1 MRDMFKLSGS
11 KVKALTAAMMLA
23 LAVGMVGC
31 GGGDKKPAPK
41 AEKKFNVGI
50 VQLVEHAALDAAN
63 KGFVDGLAKNGFKE
77 GKNITFDRQN
87 AQADQ
92 SNLQNIANRFVNNKV
107 DLICAIATPSA
118 QSVAN
123 ATKDIPIVGT
133 AITDYK
139 SAKLVKDPAKPGT
152 NVTGTTDMNP
162 IKEQVEL
169 LQKVVPTAKNVGVIY
184 CSSEVNSQI
193 QVEILKKEAAAKGL
207 TIKEATVSTVNDIQ
221 QAAHS
226 LIGKVDALYIPTD
239 NIMASAMPTLCK
251 VTDEAKLPVICA
263 EPGEVKAGGLITL
276 GIDYYMLGEETGAM
290 AAEILNGKAKPQDM
304 AIRSQKQFKA
314 VVNQKKAA
322 QLGIKIPED
331 LLKGAEVIK

>member
-1 MRDMFKLSGS
+1 MLKFSGT
-11 KVKALTAAMMLA
+11 KMKALTAALLLMLA
-23 LAVGMVGC
+23 AGAAGC
-31 GGGDKKPAPK
+31 GGGDKKAAAPA
-41 AEKKFNVGI
+41 AEKKYNVGI

-139 SAKLVKDPAKPGT
+139 AAKLVKDPAKPGT

-169 LQKVVPTAKNVGVIY
+169 LLKVVPKAKNVGVIY
-184 CSSEVNSQI
+184 CSSEVNSQL

-207 TIKEATVSTVNDIQ
+207 AIKEATVSTVNDIQ

-251 VTDEAKLPVICA
+251 VTDEAKLAVICA

-276 GIDYYMLGEETGAM
+276 GIDYYMLGEETGVM

-304 AIRSQKQFKA
+304 AIRSQKEFKA
-314 VVNQKKAA
+314 VVNMKKAE
-322 QLGIKIPED
+322 QLGIKIPEE
-331 LLKGAEVIK
+331 LLKGAEVLK

>member
-1 MRDMFKLSGS
+1 MLKFSGT
-11 KVKALTAAMMLA
+11 KMKALTAALLLMLA
-23 LAVGMVGC
+23 AGAAGC
-31 GGGDKKPAPK
+31 GGGDKKAAAPA
-41 AEKKFNVGI
+41 AEKKYNVGI

-139 SAKLVKDPAKPGT
+139 AAKLVKDPAKPGT

-169 LQKVVPTAKNVGVIY
+169 LLKVVPKAKNVGVIY
-184 CSSEVNSQI
+184 CSSEVNSQL

-207 TIKEATVSTVNDIQ
+207 TIKEATVSTVNE
-221 QAAHS
+221 
-226 LIGKVDALYIPTD
+226 VDALYIPTD

-251 VTDEAKLPVICA
+251 VTDEAKLAVICA

-276 GIDYYMLGEETGAM
+276 GIDYYMLGEETGVM

-304 AIRSQKQFKA
+304 AIRSQKEFKA
-314 VVNQKKAA
+314 VVNMKKAE
-322 QLGIKIPED
+322 QLGIKIPEE
-331 LLKGAEVIK
+331 LLKGAEVLK

>member
-1 MRDMFKLSGS
+1 MFKLSGS
-11 KVKALTAAMMLA
+11 KMKALTAALMLT
-23 LAVGMVGC
+23 LAVGMAGC

-63 KGFVDGLAKNGFKE
+63 KGFVDGLAKKGFTE

-123 ATKDIPIVGT
+123 ATKEIPIVGT

-152 NVTGTTDMNP
+152 
-162 IKEQVEL
+162 
-169 LQKVVPTAKNVGVIY
+169 
-184 CSSEVNSQI
+184 
-193 QVEILKKEAAAKGL
+193 
-207 TIKEATVSTVNDIQ
+207 ATVSTVNDIQ

-251 VTDEAKLPVICA
+251 VTDEAKLAVICA

-304 AIRSQKQFKA
+304 AIRSQKTPGYGHPFPEA
-314 VVNQKKAA
+314 VQ
-322 QLGIKIPED
+322 GCC
-331 LLKGAEVIK
+331 

>member
-1 MRDMFKLSGS
+1 MLKLSGK
-11 KVKALTAAMMLA
+11 KVKALTAALLLT
-23 LAVGMVGC
+23 LAVGVAGC
-31 GGGDKKPAPK
+31 GGGDKKAAAPA

-92 SNLQNIANRFVNNKV
+92 SNLQNIATRFVNNKV

-169 LQKVVPTAKNVGVIY
+169 LQKVVPSAKNVGVIY

-193 QVEILKKEAAAKGL
+193 QVDILKKEAAAKGL
-207 TIKEATVSTVNDIQ
+207 AVQEATVSTVNDIQ

-226 LIGKVDALYIPTD
+226 LIGKVDVLYIPTD

-251 VTDEAKLPVICA
+251 VTDEAKLAVICA

-314 VVNQKKAA
+314 VVNQKKAD
-322 QLGIKIPED
+322 QLGIKIPEE
-331 LLKGAEVIK
+331 LLKGAEILK

>member
-1 MRDMFKLSGS
+1 MFKLYGS
-11 KVKALTAAMMLA
+11 KAKALTAAMMLA
-23 LAVGMVGC
+23 LAVGVAGC
-31 GGGDKKPAPK
+31 GGDNKPAPK

-50 VQLVEHAALDAAN
+50 VQLVEHSALDAAN

-123 ATKDIPIVGT
+123 ATKEIPIVGT

-193 QVEILKKEAAAKGL
+193 QVDILKQEAAAKGL

-226 LIGKVDALYIPTD
+226 LIGKIDALYIPTD
-239 NIMASAMPTLCK
+239 NVMASAMPTLCK

-331 LLKGAEVIK
+331 LLKGAEVIQ

>member
-1 MRDMFKLSGS
+1 MFKLSGS
-11 KVKALTAAMMLA
+11 KMKALTAALMLT
-23 LAVGMVGC
+23 LAVGMAGC

-63 KGFVDGLAKNGFKE
+63 KGFVDGLAKKGFTE

-123 ATKDIPIVGT
+123 ATKEIPIVGT

-169 LQKVVPTAKNVGVIY
+169 LKKVVPAAKNVGVIY

-239 NIMASAMPTLCK
+239 NIMASALNAGGYTHTS
-251 VTDEAKLPVICA
+251 VAIADAVAAITAPVIEVHISNIYA
-263 EPGEVKAGGLITL
+263 REPFRHKSLLSPVCKGIVAGFGLDSYRL
-276 GIDYYMLGEETGAM
+276 ALHSF
-290 AAEILNGKAKPQDM
+290 P
-304 AIRSQKQFKA
+304 SS
-314 VVNQKKAA
+314 VN
-322 QLGIKIPED
+322 
-331 LLKGAEVIK
+331 